1 MVELQENTSNPLGRK
16 EVEEMRGNGTI
27 LMKRPLSIGRI
38 PQEIGNIYQVLKRSQ
53 LGINQVLSEEHGTLV
68 GWVEDQV
75 TAPSGETS
83 IFLHYDNTILKTKH
97 EREIENISDQC
108 WTEGLP

>member
-1 MVELQENTSNPLGRK
+1 MLELQENTSNPLGRK

-27 LMKRPLSIGRI
+27 LMKRHI
-38 PQEIGNIYQVLKRSQ
+38 PPEIGNIYQVLKRSQ
-53 LGINQVLSEEHGTLV
+53 LGINQVLSEENGTLV

>member
-27 LMKRPLSIGRI
+27 LMKRLLSIGRI

-83 IFLHYDNTILKTKH
+83 IFLHYNTILKTKH